1 MKIAEAIEEVK
12 SKKSAKFNESIE
24 AHFKLKPTKEAK
36 KDLKFLFKMPHL
48 YGKEPV
54 ILALTEKPADA
65 RSAGAKHS
73 GGEDLVEKIKKGKV
87 DFDVIVAE
95 PKMMQLLKP
104 LAKDL
109 GRAGKMPNDK
119 AGTLAQDVPGAVKE
133 IKEGRREIR
142 SDEFGGIHLMVGKM
156 DTKDAEI
163 EENIEEIKKA
173 IQNLRPIESLALCS
187 TMGKAIKVD
196 LTGK

>member
-1 MKIAEAIEEVK
+1 MTIAEAIQEVK

-36 KDLKFLFKMPHL
+36 KDLKFLFKMPHQ
-48 YGKEPV
+48 YGDN
-54 ILALTEKPADA
+54 LAIVALSGKVEAAKK
-65 RSAGAKHS
+65 AGAKYV
-73 GGEDLVEKIKKGKV
+73 GGEELVGKIKKGKI
-87 DFDVIVAE
+87 DFDIIVAE
-95 PKMMQLLKP
+95 PKMMQFLKL

-119 AGTLAQDVPGAVKE
+119 AGTLTNNVAETVKE

-156 DTKDAEI
+156 DTRDEEI
-163 EENIEEIKKA
+163 MENIEEIKKTIA
-173 IQNLRPIESLALCS
+173 SHRPIESLSICS
-187 TMGKAIKVD
+187 TMGKAIKVE
-196 LTGK
+196 L

>member
-1 MKIAEAIEEVK
+1 MTITETIKEVK

-24 AHFKLKPTKEAK
+24 AHFKLKPIKEAK

-54 ILALTEKPADA
+54 ILALMEKPDDA

-95 PKMMQLLKP
+95 PKMMQFLKP

-142 SDEFGGIHLMVGKM
+142 SDEFGGIHIMVGKM
-156 DTKDAEI
+156 DTKEKEI

-173 IQNLRPIESLALCS
+173 VSSHRPIESLSLCS
-187 TMGKAIKVD
+187 TMGKSVKVS
-196 LTGK
+196 L

>member
-1 MKIAEAIEEVK
+1 MTITETIKEVK

-24 AHFKLKPTKEAK
+24 AHFKLKPIKEAK

-54 ILALTEKPADA
+54 ILALMEKPDDA

-95 PKMMQLLKP
+95 PKMMQFLKP
-104 LAKDL
+104 LATDL
-109 GRAGKMPNDK
+109 GRAG
-119 AGTLAQDVPGAVKE
+119 Q
-133 IKEGRREIR
+133 
-142 SDEFGGIHLMVGKM
+142 
-156 DTKDAEI
+156 
-163 EENIEEIKKA
+163 
-173 IQNLRPIESLALCS
+173 
-187 TMGKAIKVD
+187 
-196 LTGK
+196 